1 MWAHLL
7 ECVNNLAASFCV
19 VWRCENI
26 IDLNRETSCYN
37 NLITKA
43 QMHEL
48 QFHQRDH
55 MLQFR
60 NVPQMRKKG
69 MKHWFYMR
77 VKTQRG
83 IKYNT
88 KTSDTVTEQ

>member
-1 MWAHLL
+1 M
-7 ECVNNLAASFCV
+7 
-19 VWRCENI
+19 
-26 IDLNRETSCYN
+26 
-37 NLITKA
+37 
-43 QMHEL
+43 QEL

-60 NVPQMRKKG
+60 NVPQMGKKG
-69 MKHWFYMR
+69 MKHWFYMQ

-88 KTSDTVTEQ
+88 KISDTVTEQ